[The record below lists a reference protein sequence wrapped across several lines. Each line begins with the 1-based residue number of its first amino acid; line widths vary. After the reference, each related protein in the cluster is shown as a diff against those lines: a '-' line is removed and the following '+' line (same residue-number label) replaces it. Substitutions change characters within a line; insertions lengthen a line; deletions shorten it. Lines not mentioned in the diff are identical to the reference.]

1 MSSEWSGCFY
11 EEKLPYGV
19 SECISISDL
28 FYEPSSY
35 DELCFYCIE
44 GACCPYHEIPQ
55 PRMQVQQKEG
65 CNAVSMN
72 SVLDEI
78 FSLHT
83 DCYNYANYEINIVSN
98 CAQNA
103 AVNDQ
108 LNLAEQQS
116 PQQSVIIDQNITQH
130 KQTNVKSKTVTT
142 CHQDQ
147 CPPTNTSNSNADVAS
162 KITYENVEEVFII
175 PKRLNTLRNTLRS
188 RQKYQRFR
196 NKQYLCDIC
205 DSAFTLKH
213 NIQTHLLLYHPNNET
228 YTKRRRGR
236 RYRCLKCNTLFR
248 TFDAVQKHQKRQ
260 HEVRMRPKCETCQ
273 KEFPTASL
281 LREHVAIVHLNLRP
295 FKCTKCSAVFGRQ
308 GCLRRHDMMRH
319 LNYVYVCPYKQCT
332 HAGFKCSKA
341 LTAHIRSVHTHVR
354 PYKCEQ
360 CGKRFVRRNDLRVHS
375 DIHNTACKYI
385 CPTCKQM
392 FRRRIHFQK
401 HIKKFH
407 PKVEL

>member
-1 MSSEWSGCFY
+1 MSSEWRGCFD
-11 EEKLPYGV
+11 EEKLSHGI
-19 SECISISDL
+19 SESIINL
-28 FYEPSSY
+28 FYEPFSY
-35 DELCFYCIE
+35 DELCFYCTE

-55 PRMQVQQKEG
+55 PRIRVEQKEG
-65 CNAVSMN
+65 TSMDY
-72 SVLDEI
+72 VLNEI
-78 FSLHT
+78 FGLQT
-83 DCYNYANYEINIVSN
+83 DCYQYANTEIEIV
-98 CAQNA
+98 QNRLQDIA
-103 AVNDQ
+103 TNDQ
-108 LNLAEQQS
+108 SYTTRERS
-116 PQQSVIIDQNITQH
+116 PQRSIIIDQNITQR
-130 KQTNVKSKTVTT
+130 KQINIIKSTVSANQQNQ
-142 CHQDQ
+142 HSINI
-147 CPPTNTSNSNADVAS
+147 PTSSNTEIAS
-162 KITYENVEEVFII
+162 RIVHEDVEEVFIV
-175 PKRLNTLRNTLRS
+175 PKRRNMSRDKLKND

-213 NIQTHLLLYHPNNET
+213 NIQTHLLLYHPNNQA

-260 HEVRMRPKCETCQ
+260 HQVRIRPKCETCQ

-281 LREHVAIVHLNLRP
+281 LREHVAVIHLNLRP

-319 LNYVYVCPYKQCT
+319 LNYVYICPYKQCT

-341 LTAHIRSVHTHVR
+341 LTAHIRSVHTHIR

-360 CGKRFVRRNDLRVHS
+360 CEKCFVRRNDLRVHS

-385 CPTCKQM
+385 CPTCNQM
-392 FRRRIHFQK
+392 FQRRIHFQK
-401 HIKKFH
+401 HIKKLH
-407 PKVEL
+407 PINEL